1 MKGDKMISNFDEE
14 AQEIITKAKLEM
26 LELKHPYVGTEH
38 LVLAILHTEN
48 ELTERL
54 KKYDLTYQK
63 FKKEIINVIGK
74 GSKKSEFFLYTPL
87 LKKVIENAVMD
98 SKDNNN
104 GIVTINHLFAGL
116 LDVGEGIAIRLF
128 ISMNLDLDNMYDEF
142 TEKIYN
148 NQKKHDKL
156 LLIEE
161 LGINLTQKA
170 KNNEIDP
177 VIGREKDIK
186 KIEEILCRRTK
197 NNPLILGNKGVG
209 KTAIIEGLAM

>member
-128 ISMNLDLDNMYDEF
+128 ISMNLDIDNMYDEC

-156 LLIEE
+156 L
-161 LGINLTQKA
+161 
-170 KNNEIDP
+170 
-177 VIGREKDIK
+177 
-186 KIEEILCRRTK
+186 
-197 NNPLILGNKGVG
+197 
-209 KTAIIEGLAM
+209 